1 MKKYNAPLAVRQ
13 LAKEIS
19 KPSLPYT
26 FISLFL
32 NWSLIFGAG
41 WFSRLTESW
50 FVYGLGVLIIA
61 SRQHALLVL
70 MHEGSHGAFCAKK
83 VWNDRM
89 ANWFTAW
96 PLGISTEAYRLH
108 HWKHHRYTNTVED
121 PDWGRKIQR
130 KEWQFPKSKREF
142 LQIWLPYLWG
152 KGILEMG
159 FAIFLLGKEPQ
170 QRFSVSRMVY
180 FSLLIS
186 SAWYLMGPL
195 PILHYWVI
203 PFFTVLPLLMKVRS
217 IVEHLGLPNTE
228 ELNGT
233 RNILANPL
241 ERFFFG
247 PHANHLHLV
256 HHLFPQVPWHQLQKL
271 QDELSKDPHYLLH
284 AHQNDSYFFP
294 SERSVWK
301 DLLKTSSI
309 EGQKK
314 DPVRPK
320 ISTDEKTAA

>member
-1 MKKYNAPLAVRQ
+1 MKKYDASPEVRN
-13 LAKEIS
+13 LLKKIS
-19 KPSLPYT
+19 KPRLLQTAVSLS
-26 FISLFL
+26 F
-32 NWSLIFGAG
+32 NWSLIFAAG
-41 WFSRLTESW
+41 WISQVSGSW
-50 FVYGLGVLIIA
+50 FTYGLSVLIIA
-61 SRQHALLVL
+61 SRQHGLLVL
-70 MHEGSHGAFCAKK
+70 MHEGSHGAFSAKK
-83 VWNDRM
+83 IWNDRL

-108 HWKHHRYTNTVED
+108 HWKHHRYTNTEED
-121 PDWGRKIQR
+121 PDWGRKLQR
-130 KEWQFPKSKREF
+130 KEWQFPKTKWEF
-142 LQIWLPYLWG
+142 FQIWLPYLWG

-180 FSLLIS
+180 LSLLIS

-195 PILHYWVI
+195 TILHYWVI

-217 IVEHLGLPNTE
+217 IVEHLGLPNTN

-233 RNILANPL
+233 RNILANPV

-247 PHANHLHLV
+247 PHGNHLHLV
-256 HHLFPQVPWHQLQKL
+256 HHLFPQVPWHQLQRL
-271 QDELSKDPHYLLH
+271 QDELCKDSHYLLH

-294 SERSVWK
+294 SKRSVWK
-301 DLLKTSSI
+301 DLSKAPSI

-314 DPVRPK
+314 DSVRPK
-320 ISTDEKTAA
+320 ISKDEKTAA